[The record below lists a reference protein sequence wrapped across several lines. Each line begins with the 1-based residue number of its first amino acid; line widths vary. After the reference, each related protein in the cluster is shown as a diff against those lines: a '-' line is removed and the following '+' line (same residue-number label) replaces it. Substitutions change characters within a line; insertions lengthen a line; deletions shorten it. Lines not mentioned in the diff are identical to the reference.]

1 MVLYLAESAQFA
13 LFSDENS
20 LDLQLSKSTYMTKIG
35 IIREGKTPPD
45 KRVPLT
51 PTQCKQLMAKYSDLE
66 ILVETS
72 PIRAFKDEDYEKKG
86 VKVVTDLSDCSILM
100 GVKEVPFDMLIPN
113 KTYFFFSH
121 TYKKQPY
128 NRDLLRTIL
137 DKKIRLI
144 DYEVLTAE
152 NGSRLIGFG
161 RYAGIVGAYNALLA
175 AGKKFER
182 YELKPAHQCE
192 DKKEVE
198 RELKKIDLP
207 MGFKTVITGKGRVAG
222 GAMEILDSAG
232 IRKVSPKDFLEENFS
247 EPVYAQLGVQDYN
260 KTKDGSEFKKTEFYK
275 FPERFDSDFLK
286 YAKVSDMYI
295 SCHYWDSSAPFIFT
309 REDAKKGSFNLQ
321 VVADISCDI
330 DGPVASTL
338 EPSTIADPLYGYD
351 PAEEVV
357 TDFMDESAIG
367 VMAVDNLPCEL
378 PKDASE
384 DFGEELIKN
393 VLPELLEKE
402 NSSVIRRATQTNS
415 EGKLTPEFEYL
426 QDFVEGT
433 E

>member
-1 MVLYLAESAQFA
+1 
-13 LFSDENS
+13 
-20 LDLQLSKSTYMTKIG
+20 MTKIG

-51 PTQCKQLMAKYSDLE
+51 PAQCKLLMEKYSDIE

-72 PIRAFKDEDYEKKG
+72 PIRAFKDEEYEEEG
-86 VKVVTDLSDCSILM
+86 IKVVDDLSECSILF

-152 NGSRLIGFG
+152 GGTRLIGFG

-175 AGKKFER
+175 AGKKLER
-182 YELKPAHQCE
+182 YELKPAHECE
-192 DKKEVE
+192 DRKEVE
-198 RELKKIDLP
+198 RELKKIRLP
-207 MGFKTVITGKGRVAG
+207 EGFKTVITGKGRVAG
-222 GAMEILDSAG
+222 GAMEILDAAG
-232 IRKVSPKDFLEENFS
+232 IRKVTPKAILEESFS
-247 EPVYAQLGVQDYN
+247 EPVYAQLGVQHYN
-260 KTKDGSEFKKTEFYK
+260 KTKDGSEFKKSEFYAS
-275 FPERFDSDFLK
+275 PERFDSDFAK
-286 YAKVSDMYI
+286 YSKVADMYI

-309 REDAKKGSFNLQ
+309 REDAKGDSFNLK

-351 PAEEVV
+351 PSEEEV
-357 TDFMDESAIG
+357 TDFMEDSAIG

-384 DFGEELIKN
+384 DFGEELIKKII
-393 VLPELLEKE
+393 PELLEKE
-402 NSSVIRRATQTNS
+402 NSSVIRRATQTNL
-415 EGKLTPEFEYL
+415 EGKLTSEFEYL
-426 QDFVEGT
+426 QDYVQGKE
-433 E
+433 

>member
-1 MVLYLAESAQFA
+1 M
-13 LFSDENS
+13 N
-20 LDLQLSKSTYMTKIG
+20 KIG

-51 PTQCKQLMAKYSDLE
+51 PVQCKQLMQKYSDLE

-72 PIRAFKDEDYEKKG
+72 SIRAFRDEEYEKEG
-86 VKVVTDLSDCSILM
+86 IRVVDDLSECSILF

-137 DKKIRLI
+137 NKKIRLI
-144 DYEVLTAE
+144 DYEVLTTE
-152 NGSRLIGFG
+152 SGRRLIGFG

-175 AGKKFER
+175 VGKKFER
-182 YELKPAHQCE
+182 YELKPAHDCE
-192 DKKEVE
+192 DRKEVE
-198 RELKKIDLP
+198 RELKNVSLP
-207 MGFKTVITGKGRVAG
+207 KGFKTVITGKGRVAG

-232 IRKVSPKDFLEENFS
+232 IRKVSPSAFLEETFS
-247 EPVYAQLGVQDYN
+247 EPVYTQLGVQDYN
-260 KTKDGSEFKKTEFYK
+260 KTKDGSEFKKSEFYE
-275 FPERFDSDFLK
+275 FPERFDSDF
-286 YAKVSDMYI
+286 AKFSEVADLYI

-309 REDAKKGSFNLQ
+309 REDAKEDSFNVK

-338 EPSTIADPLYGYD
+338 EPSTIANPLYGYD
-351 PAEEVV
+351 PSEEVV
-357 TDFMDESAIG
+357 TEFMDDTAIG

-393 VLPELLEKE
+393 ILPELFEKE
-402 NSSVIRRATQTNS
+402 KSSVIRRATQTS
-415 EGKLTPEFEYL
+415 LEGKLTPEFEYL
-426 QDFVEGT
+426 QDYVEGK